1 MCEIREV
8 NHVNED
14 SEDFG
19 FFGIFGIFEKLEFTL
34 DVVESQST
42 KIKRTLKQISY
53 LFTFDNLCR
62 WIFSIYAVGKIN
74 RLTFK
79 GNNLVWQK
87 TFISKK
93 CQNRG
98 WARPR
103 SSSWTIRNL
112 PEQWPTTMTT
122 KAEDLSAQGLL
133 VFNFVCFVFLKCF

>member
-53 LFTFDNLCR
+53 LFTFDNLSRC
-62 WIFSIYAVGKIN
+62 IFSICAV
-74 RLTFK
+74 T
-79 GNNLVWQK
+79 
-87 TFISKK
+87 SK
-93 CQNRG
+93 
-98 WARPR
+98 
-103 SSSWTIRNL
+103 RNL
-112 PEQWPTTMTT
+112 ILFDKKKLFFRKNVEIAVERGRAVLLGRSGTSRNNDRRRWLRKPRIFRF
-122 KAEDLSAQGLL
+122 KVCLL
-133 VFNFVCFVFLKCF
+133 VLNFVCFVFLKCLKCF